1 MSDTPP
7 VIGAD
12 PWGEALNS
20 YLISLESR
28 IIDLEGQ
35 TEHIYNSFSWQF
47 SNAAPPATGSQ
58 LRLNNVNATQATLI
72 DLRKIDND
80 GADRSAWLKLLDFGA
95 VIRIH
100 DWDNAAVFHRFT
112 VTAPPTFDATN
123 AQIPVV
129 WDTGNGVLPNAK
141 VSVAMLVTLTI

>member
-1 MSDTPP
+1 MSNTPP

-12 PWGEALNS
+12 PWGDDLNN
-20 YLISLESR
+20 YLATLESR
-28 IIDLEGQ
+28 IIDLESKS
-35 TEHIYNSFSWQF
+35 EHIYNSFSWQF

-80 GADRSAWLKLLDFGA
+80 GADRSAWLNLLTFGA

-100 DWDNAAVFHRFT
+100 DWDNATVFHRFT
-112 VTAPPTFDATN
+112 VTGDPTFDATN

-141 VSVAMLVTLTI
+141 VSVAMLVTLAI